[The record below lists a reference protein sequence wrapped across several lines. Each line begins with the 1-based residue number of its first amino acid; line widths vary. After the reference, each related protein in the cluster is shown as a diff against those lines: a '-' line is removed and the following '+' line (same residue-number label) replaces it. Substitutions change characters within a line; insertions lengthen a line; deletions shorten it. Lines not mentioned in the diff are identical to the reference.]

1 LRPAEPAARA
11 EGGLRRF
18 LRRKDEP
25 SARQQESAP
34 EDPMLARLRHA
45 ISSAREL
52 EALVHELPVLAQPRA
67 MAHAFLG
74 EVVEMFSP
82 QVAAV
87 FAPSFDGSFG
97 VIAGHGLSAVE
108 AGMKVPPEQP
118 LFLEITQTLEAVLV
132 APVDLAQGLVA
143 GIGGARTEALI
154 AAPLAVG
161 GVCHAIVVVGR
172 QDFSEFE
179 LELLAE
185 QAEEAA
191 PGLAV
196 AQMIDRL
203 RGL

>member
-1 LRPAEPAARA
+1 
-11 EGGLRRF
+11 
-18 LRRKDEP
+18 
-25 SARQQESAP
+25 
-34 EDPMLARLRHA
+34 MMARLKNA
-45 ISSAREL
+45 IASAREL

-67 MAHAFLG
+67 MGHAFLG
-74 EVVEMFSP
+74 EVVEMFGP

-87 FAPSFDGSFG
+87 FAPSVDGAFG
-97 VIAGHGLSAVE
+97 VIAAHGLSSVE
-108 AGMKVPPEQP
+108 VGLKVPPDQP
-118 LFLEITQTLEAVLV
+118 LFLEIAQTLEAVLIS
-132 APVDLAQGLVA
+132 PVDLAQGLVA
-143 GIGGARTEALI
+143 GIGGARTEALM

-161 GVCHAIVVVGR
+161 GTCHAIVVVGR
-172 QDFSEFE
+172 HDFTEFD